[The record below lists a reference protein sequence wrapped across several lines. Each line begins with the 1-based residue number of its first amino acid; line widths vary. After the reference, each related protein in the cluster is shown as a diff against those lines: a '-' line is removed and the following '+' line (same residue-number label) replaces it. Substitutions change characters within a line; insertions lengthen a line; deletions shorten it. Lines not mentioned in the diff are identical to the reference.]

1 MAEPKNKLVKVIV
14 DAGYHLLNY
23 LGGVDATNYLEIV
36 RTDLQICSLAIVSD
50 HEFFEILKT
59 FNHDQPF
66 TVPEEM
72 YQCYLHENNIID
84 FRLVPVHPCD
94 LLLKQPIQRLYVHS
108 SFTAEAFEKLSKT
121 YRTSIF
127 QCYSRLLSFN
137 TDFYSANYGL
147 LDYELYAE
155 TVGSNRDLN
164 DYEKRFFKRSTFFQV
179 HNNPQNSI
187 EFVKTLNEFLT
198 NFTDRFLSVY
208 WIEAIDFSK
217 FIITGGSVINSLCQ
231 VSFSDTHEQDIN
243 LIYPSASPTEFT
255 EAVMQC
261 IDNLRNNTLQYSK
274 CQIIVEEIPMLR
286 RYDIHLPCGIKL
298 NFSYIS
304 SMEDGNNSLCHI
316 LNGFDIDIC
325 QVAYTGKQIICTFAF
340 LQAIATKSF
349 VVYSLHGAIRK
360 DVCIRIDKYNK
371 RGFSLLEPRNF
382 DGNFTHLINQ
392 TLTPLYRIE
401 HQEIINDDGE
411 VQSLNRID
419 YKLIWFTSSLAI
431 MSSSTHASTPINAT
445 DDSRPLESPVKHKEQ
460 SSCATNIGKTAG
472 LDVKFVKASEFAS
485 SAEKSAKIEQN
496 EITDEELLQMA
507 VMFENKHL
515 EFLSNVKKNWRAAAK
530 TILANS
536 DQRKQY
542 KADKQINDKYG
553 VL

>member
-325 QVAYTGKQIICTFAF
+325 QVAYTACMAQ
-340 LQAIATKSF
+340 LE
-349 VVYSLHGAIRK
+349 
-360 DVCIRIDKYNK
+360 RI
-371 RGFSLLEPRNF
+371 NF